1 MKFALNRVSVCA
13 QAYALNIPLVYVLL
27 HTLDL
32 LVQTCLVLVSIV
44 SAVVTVVLDF
54 MSLHLDS
61 MIYVL
66 DSISN
71 VRFYGCC
78 FFIYVSYWFLWMMTS

>member
-1 MKFALNRVSVCA
+1 MYVLNV
-13 QAYALNIPLVYVLL
+13 LLVYVLL
-27 HTLDL
+27 PTPVLSGSK
-32 LVQTCLVLVSIV
+32 LVFIGLVLVSIV
-44 SAVVTVVLDF
+44 SAVVTVILDF

-78 FFIYVSYWFLWMMTS
+78 LFIYVSYWFLWMMTSRWLRIYRFY